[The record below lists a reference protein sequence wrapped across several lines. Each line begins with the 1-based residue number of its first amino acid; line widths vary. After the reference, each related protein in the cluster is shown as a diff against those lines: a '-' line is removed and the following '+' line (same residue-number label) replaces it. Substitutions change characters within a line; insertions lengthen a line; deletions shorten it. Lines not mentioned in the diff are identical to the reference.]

1 MLVFFQFKR
10 FGCYANGLVEADSVD
25 KAGKA
30 LWNEPVETFKW
41 DKDSHDVPK
50 NANYLTVEEYKYER
64 SSDGKTEPED
74 ETRNQVGK

>member
-10 FGCYANGLVEADSVD
+10 FGCYANGLVKADSVD

-64 SSDGKTEPED
+64 SSDGKTEPEK
-74 ETRNQVGK
+74 EFRSQVG